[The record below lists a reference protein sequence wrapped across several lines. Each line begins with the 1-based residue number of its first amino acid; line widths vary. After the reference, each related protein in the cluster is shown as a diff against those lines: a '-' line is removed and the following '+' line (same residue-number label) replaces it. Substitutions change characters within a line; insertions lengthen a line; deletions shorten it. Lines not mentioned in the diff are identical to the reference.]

1 MRKMKGEKG
10 WALIGVLIAIAILGL
25 VAVIFASGIST
36 GAKAVFVS
44 DERATAESLA
54 KSQLESIKGGNYNP
68 ATDHDDDSLYATYS
82 KISDDDIPPGYEI
95 RSFKKNVEGD
105 DVPVSEI
112 VGVPWVISE
121 NEDPS
126 QPAASENGLQRVILI
141 IDHNGKDAVVTL
153 EGYTVNLGEE
163 E

>member
-10 WALIGVLIAIAILGL
+10 FALIGVLVAIAILGL

-54 KSQLESIKGGNYNP
+54 KSQMESIKKSYTG
-68 ATDHDDDSLYATYS
+68 ATDHDGSLYAEYE
-82 KISDDDIPPGYEI
+82 KISLSGYAGYEI
-95 RSFKKNVEGD
+95 RSFKNVEGN

-112 VGVPWVISE
+112 VGVPWDTD
-121 NEDPS
+121 EDPS

-141 IDHNGKDAVVTL
+141 IDHNDKEAVVTL
-153 EGYTVNLGEE
+153 EGYTVNR
-163 E
+163 

>member
-54 KSQLESIKGGNYNP
+54 KSQLESIKGSYIE
-68 ATDHDDDSLYATYS
+68 ATDHDGSLYAEYE
-82 KISDDDIPPGYEI
+82 KISLSGYAGYEI
-95 RSFKKNVEGD
+95 KSVNGSDET
-105 DVPVSEI
+105 VSEI
-112 VGVPWVISE
+112 VGVPWDTD
-121 NEDPS
+121 EDPS

-141 IDHNGKDAVVTL
+141 IDHNDKEAVVTL